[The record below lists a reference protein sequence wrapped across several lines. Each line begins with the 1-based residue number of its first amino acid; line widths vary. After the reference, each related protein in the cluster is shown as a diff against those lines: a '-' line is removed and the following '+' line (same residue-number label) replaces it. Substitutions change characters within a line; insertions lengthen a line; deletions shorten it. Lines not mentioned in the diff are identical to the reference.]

1 MLDFIQMN
9 TNTWVPPFITIEI
22 YQNRLTQ
29 AYHRFN
35 HDCTPEEAEW
45 ILDYCDRHGIS
56 RGNFKFDNDFD
67 ELM

>member
-9 TNTWVPPFITIEI
+9 TNTWVPLFITIEI

-35 HDCTPEEAEW
+35 HDCIPEEAEW
-45 ILDYCDRHGIS
+45 ILDY
-56 RGNFKFDNDFD
+56 
-67 ELM
+67 